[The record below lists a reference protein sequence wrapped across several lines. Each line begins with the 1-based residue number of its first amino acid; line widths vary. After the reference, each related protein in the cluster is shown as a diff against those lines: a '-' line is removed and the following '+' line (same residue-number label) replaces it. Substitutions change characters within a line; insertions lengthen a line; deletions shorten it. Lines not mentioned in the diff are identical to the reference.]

1 MTYTDFIINAR
12 EGATGHK
19 FGQAREAVV
28 RVGDGRG
35 FIVGAGYKSYIVT
48 AAHCLPERA
57 RHLYPHLGNGIN
69 ELLVKN
75 LIGPLAP
82 KRHERKIWAELCGLS
97 QTDDLA
103 VFCEP
108 DNQAF
113 GLGDEPERY
122 RQFTDRGV
130 LAVAPSP
137 AVVQPY
143 LWEWPG
149 RWPGRYDTATTVPPV
164 DAFVLGL
171 DLTWKPCTVYNTGRF
186 LTLLG
191 VPIEG
196 GMSGSPILNAEGAAI
211 GVISTGNESYR
222 HPGDNTHPS
231 LMDCLPP
238 WLWREMADDTVSSQ
252 ES

>member
-1 MTYTDFIINAR
+1 MTTLDFINAR
-12 EGATGHK
+12 TRGATGHK
-19 FGQAREAVV
+19 FDQAREAVV
-28 RVGDGRG
+28 AVGGGRG
-35 FIVGAGYKSYIVT
+35 FITGAGYRRYIVT
-48 AAHCLPERA
+48 AAHCMPERA
-57 RHLYPHLGNGIN
+57 RHLYPHLANSTS
-69 ELLVKN
+69 ELLARK
-75 LIGPLAP
+75 LIGPLWP

-97 QTDDLA
+97 LTDDLA

-108 DNQAF
+108 DHQNAP
-113 GLGDEPERY
+113 GDEYHRY
-122 RQFTDRGV
+122 GQFTDRAV

-137 AVVQPY
+137 AVVESY

-149 RWPGRYDTATTVPPV
+149 RDDRTTTVPPA

-191 VPIEG
+191 VAIEG
-196 GMSGSPILNAEGAAI
+196 GMSGSPILNTEGAAI
-211 GVISTGNESYR
+211 GVMSTGNESYR

-238 WLWREMADDTVSSQ
+238 WLWRELTDDTVAPQ

>member
-1 MTYTDFIINAR
+1 MTYTDIINAR
-12 EGATGHK
+12 EGAMGHK
-19 FGQAREAVV
+19 FDQAREAVV
-28 RVGDGRG
+28 RVGGGRG
-35 FIVGAGYKSYIVT
+35 FIVGAGYKSYIIT

-69 ELLVKN
+69 ELLVKK

-82 KRHERKIWAELCGLS
+82 KRHERKIWAELCSLS

-108 DNQAF
+108 DSQCAPE
-113 GLGDEPERY
+113 DEYERY
-122 RQFTDRGV
+122 RQLTDRAV

-137 AVVQPY
+137 PVVES
-143 LWEWPG
+143 WRWDWPG
-149 RWPGRYDTATTVPPV
+149 RDDNTTTVPPA

-186 LTLLG
+186 LTLLD

-211 GVISTGNESYR
+211 GVMSTGNESYR
-222 HPGDNTHPS
+222 HPGDNIHPS

-238 WLWREMADDTVSSQ
+238 WLWRELTDDTVSSQ

>member
-1 MTYTDFIINAR
+1 MTTLDFTNAR
-12 EGATGHK
+12 ARGATGHK
-19 FGQAREAVV
+19 FDQAREAVV
-28 RVGDGRG
+28 RVGGGRG
-35 FIVGAGYKSYIVT
+35 FIAGADYKSYIIT

-57 RHLYPHLGNGIN
+57 RHLYPHLGNGTS
-69 ELLVKN
+69 ELLVKK
-75 LIGPLAP
+75 LVGPLAP
-82 KRHERKIWAELCGLS
+82 KRHERKIWAELCGLN

-108 DNQAF
+108 DHQCAP
-113 GLGDEPERY
+113 GDEYERY
-122 RQFTDRGV
+122 RQFTDRAV

-137 AVVQPY
+137 AVVESH
-143 LWEWPG
+143 LWEWPW
-149 RWPGRYDTATTVPPV
+149 RDDRVTTVRPA

-171 DLTWKPCTVYNTGRF
+171 DLTWKSCTAYNTGRF

-211 GVISTGNESYR
+211 GVISTAHEGLGGPEPATAGN
-222 HPGDNTHPS
+222 NTHPS

-238 WLWREMADDTVSSQ
+238 WLWRELAGDT